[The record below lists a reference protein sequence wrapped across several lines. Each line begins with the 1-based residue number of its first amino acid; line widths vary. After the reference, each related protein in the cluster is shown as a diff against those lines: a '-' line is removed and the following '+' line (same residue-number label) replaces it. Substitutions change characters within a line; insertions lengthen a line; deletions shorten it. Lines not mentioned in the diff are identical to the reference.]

1 MPMRITETLH
11 YDAPPEVVFEMLCDP
26 AYQER
31 KCVEAGALRHTVSV
45 TRQGAGTRIVA
56 ARELPTEH
64 LPDFARSLVGTQL
77 RTTETWD
84 WDAPAEDG
92 SRSGELRVDVSG
104 APVTF
109 RGRTRLEPSTHS
121 TALVVDGDLK
131 ASVPLVG
138 GRVEK
143 AAAPAVLDALR
154 SEGRTGQ
161 RWIAERR

>member
-1 MPMRITETLH
+1 MRITETLN
-11 YDAPPEVVFEMLCDP
+11 YDAPAEAVFEMLCDP

-31 KCVEAGALRHTVSV
+31 KCVEAGALRHTVSI
-45 TRQGAGTRIVA
+45 TAEGGGTRIVA
-56 ARELPTEH
+56 TRELPTEH
-64 LPDFARSLVGTQL
+64 LPEFARSLVGPQL

-84 WDAPAEDG
+84 WHAAGRDG

-109 RGRTRLEPSTHS
+109 RGRTHLAPSPHS
-121 TALVVDGDLK
+121 SALVVEGDLK
-131 ASVPLVG
+131 ASIPLVG

-154 SEGRTGQ
+154 SEARTGQ
-161 RWIAERR
+161 RWLTEHA